1 MKTERIIP
9 QDSPSEIRIAII
21 SGMLV
26 GIGPISLALFTPA
39 MPELAGV
46 FRVDSAM
53 IQLALSAYFAG
64 FAGAQLICGP
74 LSDARGRRPI
84 LIAFLLLFLIG
95 SVGSLLAPEIW
106 SFIAM
111 RLLQGVGAAAGMA
124 LSRAIVRDLFAA
136 EQSARILNLI
146 SLILASGPAVAPAV
160 GGSLIE
166 LFGWKSV
173 FALMVLVGAA
183 TLLLVWLELPETHRV
198 TAPVSKLGEAFR
210 SYATIL
216 RRAHFVWPSL
226 TLAGTVGAFYTQAVV
241 LPFIVVGDLGY
252 SGAQFGLIMLLIS
265 GSYFIGV
272 LFMSWLIPRIGA
284 FRLVPVGLA
293 MLLLSGAIALIL
305 PFTPLTLAGVV
316 APATLFTCGNAF
328 ILPAMYTASLAPFP
342 ERAGAASSMTGF
354 LQMGTGFCGAVAA
367 GMFADPVLALAVIV
381 PAMALLATVSWLRWR
396 RLPPLPGH

>member
-1 MKTERIIP
+1 MKTEGSVP
-9 QDSPSEIRIAII
+9 QVPPSEIRIAII

-46 FRVDSAM
+46 FRVDNAM

-74 LSDARGRRPI
+74 LSDTRGRRPI
-84 LIAFLLLFLIG
+84 LIASLILFLVG
-95 SVGSLLAPEIW
+95 SIGSLLAPEIW

-166 LFGWKSV
+166 LFGWESV

-183 TLLLVWLELPETHRV
+183 TLLLVWLALPETHRV
-198 TAPVSKLGEAFR
+198 TTPVSKLSDAFR

-226 TLAGTVGAFYTQAVV
+226 TLAGTVGAFYTQSVV

-272 LFMSWLIPRIGA
+272 LLMSWLIPRLGA
-284 FRLVPVGLA
+284 FLLVPVGLT

-305 PFTPLTLAGVV
+305 PFTSPSLAGVV

-354 LQMGTGFCGAVAA
+354 LQMGTGFCGAVVA
-367 GMFADPVLALAVIV
+367 GMFADSVLALAVIV